1 MKNNT
6 TVVYTPVESSKLG
19 VESAF
24 AQTCIVIGVFFFFST
39 LKDLAIMLVSLKKIF
54 CAILLRGHEAYR
66 CIWGIL
72 LYSIEE
78 E

>member
-24 AQTCIVIGVFFFFST
+24 AQTCIVIGV
-39 LKDLAIMLVSLKKIF
+39 LYLF
-54 CAILLRGHEAYR
+54 CAILLRGHEAYC

>member
-19 VESAF
+19 VES
-24 AQTCIVIGVFFFFST
+24 
-39 LKDLAIMLVSLKKIF
+39 
-54 CAILLRGHEAYR
+54 AILLRGHEAYR